1 MRAGTSRSF
10 RASVRKG
17 PYQTM
22 PARSFAFVLSRL
34 RGTPALLFLAG
45 SAFAL
50 ALSHAGRAAAGLATP
65 VDPPRVEIPASSE
78 PGKAVFA
85 GGCFW
90 GVQAVFQHTKGV
102 TRAVSGYAG
111 GTLPDPS
118 YEQVSSGATG
128 HAEAVEVTFDP
139 AQISYG
145 RLMQIYFS
153 VAHDPTE
160 LDRQGPDQGTQYR
173 SEIFAVN
180 PAQQQAAEAYIAEIS
195 KARVF
200 AGPIV
205 TKVEPLKAFYPA
217 EAYHQD
223 YATLHPGSLYIAVY
237 DKPKIED
244 LKKLY
249 PDLYR
254 AEPVLTGGQSH

>member
-1 MRAGTSRSF
+1 
-10 RASVRKG
+10 
-17 PYQTM
+17 
-22 PARSFAFVLSRL
+22 
-34 RGTPALLFLAG
+34 
-45 SAFAL
+45 
-50 ALSHAGRAAAGLATP
+50 
-65 VDPPRVEIPASSE
+65 

-102 TRAVSGYAG
+102 IRAVSGYAG

-160 LDRQGPDQGTQYR
+160 LDRQGPDEGTQYR

-180 PAQQQAAEAYIAEIS
+180 PAQQQAAETYIAELS

-200 AGPIV
+200 AGPVV

-223 YATLHPGSLYIAVY
+223 YATLHPGSLYITVY

-244 LKKLY
+244 LRKLF

-254 AEPVLTGGQSH
+254 EEPVLTGGQGH